1 MTTSIFLGDG
11 LSLLAVLTLAM
22 MPAGIAWLRRKRNDA

>member
-11 LSLLAVLTLAM
+11 LSLLTVLVLAM
-22 MPAGIAWLRRKRNDA
+22 LPAGIAWLRRRRDNA